1 MSIEQAIYDVLSN
14 DTELSGLLA
23 RSSFNTLK
31 PAIYEAWAS
40 DETEMPYINLT
51 YTTVEA
57 DHWGKRDTTLLVD
70 IFTNSDSTVT
80 EAIKNRVITILDR
93 QKLTLEGDHIA
104 RIHSDNET
112 QILEDTSL
120 VLHWEIEFSILY
132 WRKNWIEATE

>member
-1 MSIEQAIYDVLSN
+1 
-14 DTELSGLLA
+14 
-23 RSSFNTLK
+23 
-31 PAIYEAWAS
+31 
-40 DETEMPYINLT
+40 LT
-51 YTTVEA
+51 YNTVEA

-104 RIHSDNET
+104 RIHSDNEM